1 MRVPSLLSRLATVGL
16 AAAAI
21 LALAPLAATPARAQ
35 LMDQLKGA
43 VQGGNGG
50 GNAGAGGL
58 MGGLPSVAQ
67 ASPSNTAG
75 VLQYCMRN
83 NYLSGSA
90 ASSLKDSLL
99 GKANSSGQHADDAG
113 FKAGNNGLLETG
125 NGQNF
130 SLSGSGIKQQ
140 VTHKICDMVLQHAKS
155 LL

>member
-1 MRVPSLLSRLATVGL
+1 MRVPLLLSQSAAAGL
-16 AAAAI
+16 AATAI
-21 LALAPLAATPARAQ
+21 LVLPLVAAPARAQ
-35 LMDQLKGA
+35 LMDQLKSA
-43 VQGGNGG
+43 VQGGGNG
-50 GNAGAGGL
+50 GAGGL

-75 VLQYCMRN
+75 VLQYCVRN

-99 GKANSSGQHADDAG
+99 GKASGSGQHANDSA
-113 FKAGNNGLLETG
+113 FKAGNSGLLETG

-130 SLSGSGIKQQ
+130 SLSGKGLKQE
-140 VTHKICDMVLQHAKS
+140 VTHKVCDMVLQHAKS